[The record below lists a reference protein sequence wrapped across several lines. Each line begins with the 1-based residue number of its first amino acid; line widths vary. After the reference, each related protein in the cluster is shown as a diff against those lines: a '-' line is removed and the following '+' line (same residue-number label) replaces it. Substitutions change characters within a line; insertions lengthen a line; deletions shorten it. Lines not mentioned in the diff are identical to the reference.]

1 MALVNWNYPE
11 RTAFFIDDGQQISY
25 GQLHM
30 DVSEYKKFFF
40 QKNLYLL
47 LEIMTLQQ

>member
-11 RTAFFIDDGQQISY
+11 RTAFFTDDDQEISY
-25 GQLHM
+25 GQLHSV
-30 DVSEYKKFFF
+30 VSEYKKFFF

-47 LEIMTLQQ
+47 LEKMTLQQ